1 MGFELRDIV
10 ARRGM
15 ALRFLVVS
23 VINVVTHQVLLYL
36 ANSGWGWS
44 GGVANAFAAVVTA
57 IPGYLLSRYWVW
69 AVRGAHSFKG
79 EILPFW
85 LIALA
90 GLLFSTGLAE
100 GADRLFGA
108 GIAVALASLFGYFVV
123 WVLKF
128 MILDR
133 LFERSAR
140 RSEEV
145 AVS

>member
-23 VINVVTHQVLLYL
+23 LINVVTHQVLLYL

-69 AVRGAHSFKG
+69 AVRGTHSFKG

-100 GADRLFGA
+100 VADRLFGA

-140 RSEEV
+140 RNEEV

>member
-1 MGFELRDIV
+1 MGIELRDIV

-15 ALRFLVVS
+15 AVRFLLVS
-23 VINVVTHQVLLYL
+23 VINVVTHQLLLYL
-36 ANSGWGWS
+36 ANSIWGWG
-44 GGVANAFAAVVTA
+44 GGLSNAFAAVLTA

-69 AVRGAHSFKG
+69 SVRGNHSFRG

-85 LIALA
+85 IIALA
-90 GLLFSTGLAE
+90 GLVFSTGLAE

-108 GIAVALASLFGYFVV
+108 GIAVALASLLGYFVV
-123 WVLKF
+123 WVAKF
-128 MILDR
+128 IILDR

-140 RSEEV
+140 RNEEV